1 MILTLKAPEY
11 GGAAAE
17 PGIRGGET
25 GLNCT
30 SPPLFFS
37 GTSFFSD
44 GNSIPY
50 KTIIYPVS

>member
-25 GLNCT
+25 GLNCI